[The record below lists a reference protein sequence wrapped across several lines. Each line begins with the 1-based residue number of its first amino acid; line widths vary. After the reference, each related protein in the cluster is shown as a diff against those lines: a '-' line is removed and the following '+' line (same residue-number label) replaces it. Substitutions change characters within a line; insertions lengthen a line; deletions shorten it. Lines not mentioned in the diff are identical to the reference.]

1 MNKKQKEEMREW
13 AQNFDK
19 CAVCHWPVSDF
30 RRRMEVHHLIGGGNR
45 AKSHHPKAYLAL
57 CSRCHGVYHS
67 GQIVAHVPDIDM
79 GILLEAKREADPE
92 NYDPEF
98 LASLRNKK
106 HLGHDPKPIPKYFI
120 EERTRNLKWK
130 TRNP

>member
-13 AQNFDK
+13 AQGFDK

-30 RRRMEVHHLIGGGNR
+30 RRRMEVHHP
-45 AKSHHPKAYLAL
+45 KSYLAL
-57 CSRCHGVYHS
+57 CSRCHSVYHS
-67 GQIVAHVPDIDM
+67 GKVVANVPDIDM

-92 NYDPEF
+92 NYDPDF

-106 HLGHDPKPIPKYFI
+106 HLGHEPKPIPQYFM
-120 EERTRNLKWK
+120 EERARNLKWK